1 MSGMKPKIDELDRK
15 ILKEYL
21 DDARLSCREVAKR
34 LNISTATVLS
44 RLRRL
49 EGEGVIKGYS
59 VILDHEKLDYT
70 ITAITKM
77 VVSGGRLLEVEKE
90 IAKQPTAIAVYDVTG
105 EIDAIVISKFKSMSE
120 LSAFTKR
127 LLALPFVERT
137 NTHIV
142 LTKIKED
149 FRIAP

>member
-1 MSGMKPKIDELDRK
+1 MKPKIDDLDRK
-15 ILKEYL
+15 ILREYL
-21 DDARLSCREVAKR
+21 EDARLSCREVAKR

-59 VILDHEKLDYT
+59 AVLDHEKLDYT
-70 ITAITKM
+70 ITAVTEI
-77 VVSGGRLLEVEKE
+77 VFSGGRLLDVERE
-90 IAKQPTAIAVYDVTG
+90 IAKYSNILAVYDVTG
-105 EIDAIVISKFKSMSE
+105 ETDAIVISRFKSMSE

-127 LLALPFVERT
+127 LLAIPSVERT

-142 LTKIKED
+142 LTRIKED